1 VENDSALRRR
11 RVFNRSGQKDRA
23 LISIALLAPLALP
36 TGFASFLPI
45 LLMIVVFYFLLIRP
59 QQKRQRTWQDMLGK
73 LKPGDR
79 ITTTGGI
86 RGTILAIKDDTI
98 QLRVPPDNLR
108 IEIVK
113 NAISSV
119 TQEETK

>member
-1 VENDSALRRR
+1 
-11 RVFNRSGQKDRA
+11 
-23 LISIALLAPLALP
+23 LISIALLAPFALP
-36 TGFASFLPI
+36 TGFASLLPI

-59 QQKRQRTWQDMLGK
+59 QQKRQRTWQSMLGS

-79 ITTTGGI
+79 ITTTGGM

-108 IEIVK
+108 IEVVK
-113 NAISSV
+113 SAIASV
-119 TQEETK
+119 TQDETK